1 MGKAAQHTLCALLF
15 LMFLVSSAAAGS
27 RVALIVGNADYEH
40 AGTLA
45 NPLND
50 ADAVAAM
57 FKKAGFDV
65 VDERKNVGSVEF
77 KRALR
82 DLMNS
87 AIKADIAVVYLSGH
101 GIEAS
106 GTNYLVPVD
115 AKLVSDYDTD
125 DEAIPLDRVIAAL
138 QPAQKLRLIILDAC
152 RDNPFF
158 ASGQRQF
165 TIRAVAKGLTPV
177 EPAGVDT
184 LIAYAAKAGSISY
197 DGTGPN
203 SPFTASLVKNLAE
216 PGLDIRIA
224 FGRIRDEVMAA
235 TSNRQEPFLYG
246 SLGGATISLVPAPA
260 DANEHGTVGDGTSIQ
275 SDYLIAERIGTREAW
290 EAFLGA
296 HGSGIYADLAR
307 AQLSKLKSSG
317 SVAGIAVVPTQPSP
331 PGLPNGADGAAKAE
345 ACKRDAERLAR
356 LRANPT
362 IEEGERLARELAC
375 PELRPQVARLLESL
389 GKNGINASGFG
400 VGAAAPSTPPKDN
413 PGTGGTYTKDQICKR
428 DAERLARLRANP
440 TVEEGA
446 RFASELACKELG
458 PQLAR
463 LLESLGVAPP
473 TSLVPP
479 LAAPSPQ
486 VPQRSGE
493 SEQQA
498 AAAACAREAE
508 QLAHLRTSPDREKLI
523 RFLHG
528 LACERLRAQAL
539 RLLES
544 VGG

>member
-87 AIKADIAVVYLSGH
+87 AIKADIAVVYFSGH

-184 LIAYAAKAGSISY
+184 LIAYAAKAGS
-197 DGTGPN
+197 
-203 SPFTASLVKNLAE
+203 
-216 PGLDIRIA
+216 
-224 FGRIRDEVMAA
+224 MAA